1 MRIYLEGCFSESRF
15 ATMTVSLENEQ
26 WQLKAS
32 LKYMADKAKSLEKF
46 IQKAK

>member
-1 MRIYLEGCFSESRF
+1 
-15 ATMTVSLENEQ
+15 MTVSLENEQ